1 MKPMTITGLREDIY
15 NTIDRVIETG
25 VPVVVERKGK
35 KVKIVPETEHVSEN
49 IFKKL
54 SRLKPHNNAIVGDP
68 EDLVD
73 LKVWEW
79 HEEKNL

>member
-1 MKPMTITGLREDIY
+1 MKPMTVTSLRNDLY

-35 KVKIVPETEHVSEN
+35 KVKIVAAQPGEKVD

-54 SRLKPHNNAIVGDP
+54 SKLKPHNNAIVGDP
-68 EDLVD
+68 EELVD